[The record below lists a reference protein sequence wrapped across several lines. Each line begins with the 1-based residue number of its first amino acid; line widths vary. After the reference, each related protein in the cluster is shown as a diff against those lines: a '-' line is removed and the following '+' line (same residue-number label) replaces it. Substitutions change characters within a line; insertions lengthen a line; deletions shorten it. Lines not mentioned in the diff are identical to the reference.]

1 MVFIIITLLSV
12 LGLVFWLTNARYAAK
27 PPAPGKK
34 ADYFSWLWAG
44 IRGLFK
50 KEAFKK
56 GQKFL
61 DSWVNSYYPGWTKWI
76 FWAFAASFVYQAASG
91 FFFAVFSPRGMFGIP
106 LLLHV
111 SVGGLFAVSLAMM
124 LILRARA
131 YRLDQEED
139 STTQS
144 FAHPPLKNISKSLLR
159 KILFWLFAAAGLCL
173 IATALGSMVPVF
185 SFETQQSMIDVH
197 RYSALIALLT
207 ASIFLDIAYFPQ
219 PQAK

>member
-1 MVFIIITLLSV
+1 MVFIIITVLSV
-12 LGLVFWLTNARYAAK
+12 LGLVFWLTNARFAAK

-34 ADYFSWLWAG
+34 ADYLSWLWAG

-50 KEAFKK
+50 KETFKK
-56 GQKFL
+56 GQKVL
-61 DSWVNSYYPGWTKWI
+61 DNWINSYYPGWTKWI

-91 FFFAVFSPRGMFGIP
+91 FLFSVFSPRGMFGIP

-131 YRLDQEED
+131 YRLDQEEEAAI
-139 STTQS
+139 QS
-144 FAHPPLKNISKSLLR
+144 FARPPLKNISKYMLR

-173 IATALGSMVPVF
+173 IATALGSMVPFF
-185 SFETQQSMIDVH
+185 SFETQQAMIDVH
-197 RYSALIALLT
+197 RYGALIALLT
-207 ASIFLDIAYFPQ
+207 ASIFLDIAFLPQ
-219 PQAK
+219 PRAK

>member
-1 MVFIIITLLSV
+1 MVFIFITVLSV
-12 LGLVFWLTNARYAAK
+12 LGLVFWLTNARFAAK

-50 KEAFKK
+50 KETFKK
-56 GQKFL
+56 GQKAL
-61 DSWVNSYYPGWTKWI
+61 DSWINSYYPGWTKWI
-76 FWAFAASFVYQAASG
+76 FWALAASFVYQAASG
-91 FFFAVFSPRGMFGIP
+91 FLFAVFSPRGMFGIL

-111 SVGGLFAVSLAMM
+111 SVGGLFAVSLAMT

-131 YRLDQEED
+131 YRLDQEEEA
-139 STTQS
+139 TTLS
-144 FAHPPLKNISKSLLR
+144 FVRPPLKNISKSMLR
-159 KILFWLFAAAGLCL
+159 KILFWLFAAAGLYL

-185 SFETQQSMIDVH
+185 SFETQQAMIDVH

-207 ASIFLDIAYFPQ
+207 ASTFLDIAFLPQ
-219 PQAK
+219 SQAK